1 MTRRTPRHPPLRPV
15 TDAEIDAVIEEMHIA
30 PPAASL
36 HDLFNRQV
44 RDMME
49 DAGMSEEE
57 KQSVLVA
64 MACPCCGGGAA
75 SFTYKLRPKD

>member
-1 MTRRTPRHPPLRPV
+1 MRSRPKSPSLRPV
-15 TDAEIDAVIEEMHIA
+15 TDTEINTVIEEMHLATPA
-30 PPAASL
+30 PSM
-36 HDLFNRQV
+36 HELFDRQV

-64 MACPCCGGGAA
+64 MSCPCCGGGAS
-75 SFTYKLRPKD
+75 SFTFKLRPKD